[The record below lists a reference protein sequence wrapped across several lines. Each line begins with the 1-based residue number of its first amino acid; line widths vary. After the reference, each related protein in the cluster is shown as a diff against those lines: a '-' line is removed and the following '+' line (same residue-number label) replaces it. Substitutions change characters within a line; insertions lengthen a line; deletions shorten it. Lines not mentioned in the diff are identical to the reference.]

1 MRYFQCSNDVCTFH
15 QVKLGNGQNKT
26 KTLCQ
31 LIDEINQTN
40 FRIDILKIDIE
51 YGEYVKPVYI
61 QQILVVRKK
70 KKSINFSISYCF
82 IFQEV
87 QFDRDR
93 TIETNALFYLFNSQN
108 YIIYHREL
116 NPNFSYYA
124 SEYVLLK
131 LNRTFLVINLN
142 VYFRFRIILHNITRA
157 QAL

>member
-51 YGEYVKPVYI
+51 Y
-61 QQILVVRKK
+61 
-70 KKSINFSISYCF
+70 
-82 IFQEV
+82 EV